1 MKKGIKTEEWRKHFI
16 RLWDGRKKE
25 DKRQKKRKRKKRLDG
40 ESLKIQEIEGQYSY
54 SDLIFRP
61 S

>member
-1 MKKGIKTEEWRKHFI
+1 MEKTFHKIVRWKKKGRQTTKEKEE
-16 RLWDGRKKE
+16 KKE
-25 DKRQKKRKRKKRLDG
+25 LDG